1 MIKVTAKQFIKEGK
15 LEEFLPISKKLVEET
30 VKNDAGCIRY
40 ELFQDVSDP
49 LVVTM
54 FEEWEDQASIDKH
67 LATQH
72 FLEAAPKLND
82 LCAKPTQLNTYKKL
96 F

>member
-1 MIKVTAKQFIKEGK
+1 MIRITAKQTVKEGK
-15 LEEFLPISKKLVEET
+15 LEEFLPIAQKLVEET
-30 VKNDAGCIRY
+30 KKNAAGCIRY

-49 LVVTM
+49 QIVTM

-67 LATQH
+67 MKAQH
-72 FLEAAPKLND
+72 FLDGAPKLGE
-82 LCAKPTQLNTYKKL
+82 LCSKPVELNVYKKL